1 MCKVHVVVN
10 RSSTFWKLFTQVHI
24 CVELVVRLT
33 QIIYKF
39 TCVNSPLLAGIKG
52 VWVNLTNPLFN
63 QNVET
68 GLQVNNSS
76 VVVNWDDD
84 YWISINKWNKEK
96 EMKKLVCMC
105 KYSSVGSNSKP
116 TKSSPLEARQK
127 IVIAFL
133 GVFNIAHVEP
143 N

>member
-1 MCKVHVVVN
+1 MKQ
-10 RSSTFWKLFTQVHI
+10 R
-24 CVELVVRLT
+24 
-33 QIIYKF
+33 
-39 TCVNSPLLAGIKG
+39 
-52 VWVNLTNPLFN
+52 
-63 QNVET
+63 
-68 GLQVNNSS
+68 
-76 VVVNWDDD
+76 
-84 YWISINKWNKEK
+84 K

-127 IVIAFL
+127 TVIAFL

>member
-1 MCKVHVVVN
+1 MCKVDVVVN

-24 CVELVVRLT
+24 CVELVVCLT

-76 VVVNWDDD
+76 VVVN
-84 YWISINKWNKEK
+84 
-96 EMKKLVCMC
+96 
-105 KYSSVGSNSKP
+105 
-116 TKSSPLEARQK
+116 
-127 IVIAFL
+127 
-133 GVFNIAHVEP
+133 
-143 N
+143 